1 MVLHFV
7 VEVGVRVK
15 WLMLVGYL
23 WRQFN
28 GSGREECLAEM
39 ERCWEEAGREV
50 AELLFDVLVRAL

>member
-1 MVLHFV
+1 MARHFV
-7 VEVGVRVK
+7 VEVAAKVK
-15 WLMLVGYL
+15 WTMLVGYL

-28 GSGREECLAEM
+28 GSGKEECVGKM